1 MPSTPSLRPS
11 TDRPASQSGDER
23 RAPVPSPA
31 GIIGVLGGMGP
42 LATVDFMQKM
52 LQATPV
58 QHDQEH
64 MPVLVSSLPQIPDR
78 TRAYRGEGPS
88 PVQAM
93 LDSGRRL
100 VAGGAGLVVVPCNT
114 AHLWF
119 DELQSGLG
127 LPMLHIVDAALAEV
141 QAQAQQG
148 DREIRVGL
156 LGTDATLAS
165 GLYVNRGGT
174 GGGTHRHWV
183 QPTAVEMVEDV
194 MRGIGH
200 VKAGDLAQGRTHLRS
215 AADALVRRGAE
226 VLVLAC
232 TEIPPALAGVDLGV
246 PVVDATAALARAAVA
261 WSRGQR
267 REAVALK
274 ETPGCPQFP

>member
-1 MPSTPSLRPS
+1 MPSTPSQRPS
-11 TDRPASQSGDER
+11 TDCPAGQAGHECR
-23 RAPVPSPA
+23 EPAPSPT

-58 QHDQEH
+58 RHDQEH

-119 DELQSGLG
+119 DELQGGLG

-141 QAQAQQG
+141 QAQAPRGGRG
-148 DREIRVGL
+148 DIRVGL

-165 GLYVNRGGT
+165 GLYVNRGGA
-174 GGGTHRHWV
+174 GGGARRHWV

-200 VKAGDLAQGRTHLRS
+200 VKAGDLAQGRAHLRS

-232 TEIPPALAGVDLGV
+232 TEIPPALAGVELGV

-267 REAVALK
+267 QEAAVQ
-274 ETPGCPQFP
+274 EP